1 MLKVILAGINLAIA
15 AVRGAFAI
23 KRVVKEDGTVP
34 QKIAGVSRELSKV
47 TEKLQSLAKETPAE
61 WDDAFAE
68 GLREILDAIAENI
81 VAELE
86 GATE

>member
-23 KRVVKEDGTVP
+23 KRVVKEEGTVTG
-34 QKIAGVSRELSKV
+34 KIAGVSRELSKV

-68 GLREILDAIAENI
+68 GLKDILDAIAENI

-86 GATE
+86 GATV

>member
-61 WDDAFAE
+61 WD
-68 GLREILDAIAENI
+68 
-81 VAELE
+81 ELFKNE
-86 GATE
+86 EQ